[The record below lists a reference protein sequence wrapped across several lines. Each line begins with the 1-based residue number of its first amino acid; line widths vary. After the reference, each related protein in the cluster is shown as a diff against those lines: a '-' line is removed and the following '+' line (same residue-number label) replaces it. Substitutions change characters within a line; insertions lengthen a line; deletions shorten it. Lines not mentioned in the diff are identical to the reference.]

1 MSFDKDDISC
11 FIYCKNCVS
20 AQNPKGELLVF
31 TKTAGLKLTDK
42 NIENNENLKFF
53 PIDKSKMDYNMA
65 NRTPKDSIDKQ
76 TGTDEPTNIEPAIQF
91 EIKPLFGNDEL
102 PIANAY
108 IQYLLKWKSLNIT
121 TCVDF

>member
-1 MSFDKDDISC
+1 M
-11 FIYCKNCVS
+11 
-20 AQNPKGELLVF
+20 
-31 TKTAGLKLTDK
+31 TDK
-42 NIENNENLKFF
+42 NIENNENLSFF

-65 NRTPKDSIDKQ
+65 NRTPKDSTDKQ

-108 IQYLLKWKSLNIT
+108 IQYLLK
-121 TCVDF
+121 